1 MPYLFSGRPP
11 TGAPHPGS
19 FSAPPRPGQ
28 APPGIRPPPGPP
40 PGLPHVRAPRPPA
53 LPRPLGVVTAKP
65 QLTAPNP
72 KTDSVIE
79 GAPVMRNLRSDVTRF
94 VPTNLRVKR
103 DEVKKPDSNKRKA
116 GLSFH
121 QQQQMMMARQQQQQQ
136 QQMQQRKGK
145 TKDEMYSDFMREM
158 NEFM

>member
-1 MPYLFSGRPP
+1 M
-11 TGAPHPGS
+11 AHM
-19 FSAPPRPGQ
+19 
-28 APPGIRPPPGPP
+28 
-40 PGLPHVRAPRPPA
+40 RAPRPPSM
-53 LPRPLGVVTAKP
+53 PRPLGVVTAKP

-103 DEVKKPDSNKRKA
+103 DEVRKPESNKKKA
-116 GLSFH
+116 SLSFH
-121 QQQQMMMARQQQQQQ
+121 QQQQQQMMARQQQQL
-136 QQMQQRKGK
+136 QQRKGK
-145 TKDEMYSDFMREM
+145 SKDEMYSDFMKEM

>member
-1 MPYLFSGRPP
+1 M
-11 TGAPHPGS
+11 
-19 FSAPPRPGQ
+19 PRPLQ
-28 APPGIRPPPGPP
+28 P
-40 PGLPHVRAPRPPA
+40 APRPPA

-103 DEVKKPDSNKRKA
+103 DEGKKPESNKRKA
-116 GLSFH
+116 GLNFH
-121 QQQQMMMARQQQQQQ
+121 QQQQQQMMARQQQQQQ

-145 TKDEMYSDFMREM
+145 SKDEMYSDFMREM